1 MSKMWQELG
10 KRLDEHKY
18 EMYDVLIR
26 VERDLDRIFE
36 GTDVQPQQIERVDYL
51 SQLLNSLCTC
61 HDVLNRVE
69 RDIDGF
75 R

>member
-36 GTDVQPQQIERVDYL
+36 GTDVQPQQIERV
-51 SQLLNSLCTC
+51 
-61 HDVLNRVE
+61 E
-69 RDIDGF
+69 
-75 R
+75 